1 MTTETNSKV
10 MELSLFVNG
19 NFEKASSGKTFEVIN
34 PATGEVLAHVQQGE
48 KEDIDRAV
56 KSARNAFQSWSEMP
70 GVARGNLL
78 NKLAD
83 LLESKKEEF
92 AKLETLNTGKPIIES
107 TFVDLPMA
115 IDCFRFYAG
124 VSRLIRGETIPV
136 PSGQFVYTLKE
147 PIGVVGQIIPWN
159 FPTLMAAWKLAPALA
174 AGNTVVLKPA
184 EQTPITALKLAELIN
199 EAGFPPG
206 VVNIITGFGEGAGS
220 ALVEHPDVDKIAF
233 TGETRTGRIIMETAS
248 KTLKRV
254 SLELGGKAPN
264 IVFEDADLDAAVRGS
279 LFAVY
284 LNQGQACVSGSRLY
298 VQESIYD
305 EFITKLLEGAK
316 KIRIGN
322 PLDMS
327 TQIGALS
334 SKEQFEKVTNYIEIG
349 KNEGAKLLF
358 TGQKPN
364 GDLSKGFFVAPTI
377 FESNNNMRISQEEI
391 FGPVLT
397 VIKFKDV
404 NDVINKA
411 NDNIYGLAAALWTKN
426 IQTAHIV
433 ARKIRSGTVW
443 INTYNFLYNEAPFGG
458 YKSSGFGREL
468 GLQAIDLY
476 TETKT
481 VCVDLGQTPNWYG
494 I

>member
-1 MTTETNSKV
+1 MSKEMSSEI
-10 MELSLFVNG
+10 MELDLFVNG
-19 NFEKASSGKTFEVIN
+19 NFEKSSSGKTFNVIN
-34 PATGEVLAHVQQGE
+34 PATGEILAHAQEGN
-48 KEDIDRAV
+48 KADIDKAV
-56 KSARNAFQSWSEMP
+56 KSAREAFKVWSEMP
-70 GVARGNLL
+70 GAVRGALL
-78 NKLAD
+78 NKFAD
-83 LLESKKEEF
+83 LLENKKEEF
-92 AKLETLNTGKPIIES
+92 AKLDTLNTGKPLVES
-107 TFVDLPMA
+107 LFVDIPMA

-159 FPTLMAAWKLAPALA
+159 FPTLMASWKLAPALA
-174 AGNTVVLKPA
+174 AGNTIVLKPA
-184 EQTPITALKLAELIN
+184 EQTPLTALKLAELFN

-206 VVNIITGFGEGAGS
+206 VVNIVTGFGEGAGS
-220 ALVEHPDVDKIAF
+220 SLTEHPDVDKIAF
-233 TGETRTGRIIMETAS
+233 TGETKTGRIIMETAS

-264 IVFEDADLDAAVRGS
+264 IVFEDADLDAAVKGS

-298 VQESIYD
+298 VQETIYD
-305 EFITKLLEGAK
+305 QFIEKLVEGAK
-316 KIRIGN
+316 KIRIGD
-322 PLDMS
+322 PLEMT
-327 TQIGALS
+327 TQIGALT
-334 SKEQFEKVTNYIEIG
+334 SKEQFDKVTSYIEIG
-349 KNEGAKLLF
+349 IKEGAKLLVGGDK
-358 TGQKPN
+358 TSD
-364 GDLSKGFFVAPTI
+364 DLSKGFFINPTI
-377 FESNNNMRISQEEI
+377 FAAENDMRIAQEEI

-397 VIKFKDV
+397 VVKFKDID
-404 NDVINKA
+404 DVVEKA

-426 IQTAHIV
+426 VQTAHTV

-443 INTYNFLYNEAPFGG
+443 VNTYNFLYNEAPFGG

-468 GLQAIDLY
+468 GLQALDLY

-494 I
+494 L